1 MLVCLGGRVGF
12 LFYVGMFRRYGG
24 FFVLLFFVLCWRVSE
39 AGWVFCFVLCWRVSE
54 AGWVF
59 CFVLCWRVS
68 EAGWVFYL
76 VIFCFMLAC
85 LGGRVVFLF
94 SYFLF
99 YIGVFRR
106 QGGFFVLLFL
116 FFAEKPYAKK
126 SIKQTWLQCSN
137 MSDLLKQTLLL
148 QGQNMSTFFKTDFIV
163 TMPRYVYLVLTLK
176 S

>member
-1 MLVCLGGRVGF
+1 
-12 LFYVGMFRRYGG
+12 MFRRQGG
-24 FFVLLFFVLCWRVSE
+24 FFVLFYV
-39 AGWVFCFVLCWRVSE
+39 GVFR
-54 AGWVF
+54 
-59 CFVLCWRVS
+59 RQ
-68 EAGWVFYL
+68 
-76 VIFCFMLAC
+76 
-85 LGGRVVFLF
+85 GGFF

-116 FFAEKPYAKK
+116 FFAEKPYVKK
-126 SIKQTWLQCSN
+126 SIKQTLWIQCSN